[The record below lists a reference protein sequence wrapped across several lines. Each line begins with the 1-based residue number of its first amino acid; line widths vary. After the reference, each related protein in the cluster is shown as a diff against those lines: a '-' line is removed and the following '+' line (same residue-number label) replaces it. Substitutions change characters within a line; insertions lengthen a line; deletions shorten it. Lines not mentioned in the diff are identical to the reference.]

1 MVLDYRTPG
10 SEWEA
15 MHRPTWAEISLD
27 AIAAN
32 TRLLR
37 DLAAPADLMAVV
49 KADAY
54 GHGAAESARA
64 TLEAGAT
71 WLGVA
76 ALEEAIELRRAGITA
91 PILTLTAAT
100 PAQAEVFVRNDIT
113 AAVYEV
119 EVAEALAAAGR
130 RAGRPARAHFKVD
143 TGMGRLGAMA
153 DRAGLELASR
163 LSRLEGLKLDGAYSH
178 FSASDEADL
187 SFAYRQARLFDQFVA
202 AAEREGLRFAWR
214 HIANSAGLINL
225 PETRHNLVRVG
236 IALYGLYPSDD
247 VDKSLVVL
255 APAMSWKARLVH
267 VKKVPAG
274 TPISYGGEYVTDH
287 PTVVGTLAVGY
298 ADGYR
303 RTMKGRVRVLV
314 RGRSCPV
321 LGRICMDHIMVDLDA
336 APGAEVGDEAVLL
349 GYQDGAYVPAEELAA
364 ACQSNNYEIVSAVGR
379 RMPRVFVKNGRPVA
393 LRSILGTAP
402 IGVAPIG
409 PTPPG
414 GGPA

>member
-1 MVLDYRTPG
+1 MVLDYRTAG

-32 TRLLR
+32 TRVFR
-37 DLAAPADLMAVV
+37 DLAAPAGLMGVV

-54 GHGAAESARA
+54 GHGAVESARA
-64 TLEAGAT
+64 ALEAGAT

-76 ALEEAIELRRAGITA
+76 ALEEAVELRRAGLAA
-91 PILTLTAAT
+91 PILTVTAAT
-100 PAQAEVFVRNDIT
+100 PAQADVFVRNDVT
-113 AAVYEV
+113 AAVYEA
-119 EVAEALAAAGR
+119 EAAEALAAAGR
-130 RAGRPARAHFKVD
+130 RAGRPAHAHLKID
-143 TGMGRLGAMA
+143 TGMGRLGLTA
-153 DRAGLELASR
+153 DRAGLELALR
-163 LSRLEGLKLDGAYSH
+163 LSRLEGLELDGAYSH

-187 SFAYRQARLFDQFVA
+187 SFARRQAELFGQFVA
-202 AAEREGLRFAWR
+202 GAEREGLRFAWR
-214 HIANSAGLINL
+214 HIANSAGLMNL
-225 PETRHNLVRVG
+225 PEARHNLVRVG
-236 IALYGLYPSDD
+236 IALYGLYPSEY
-247 VDKSLVVL
+247 VDKSRVALT
-255 APAMSWKARLVH
+255 PAMSWKARLVY
-267 VKKVPAG
+267 VKKVTSG
-274 TPISYGGEYVTDH
+274 TPISYGSEYVTDH
-287 PTVVGTLAVGY
+287 PMVVGTLAVGY

-321 LGRICMDHIMVDLDA
+321 LGRICMDHVMVGLDA
-336 APGAEVGDEAVLL
+336 VPNAKAGDEAVLL
-349 GYQDGAYVPAEELAA
+349 GRQNGACVSAEELAA
-364 ACQSNNYEIVSAVGR
+364 ACQSVNYEIVSAVGR
-379 RMPRVFVKNGRPVA
+379 RMPRVFVKNGRPMA